1 MQDLELGFKN
11 IYDKVDVCAKKMLCE
26 EIEEKWGKTKKVEA
40 WDSDGLSRGI
50 CACETREA
58 LVSLDLV
65 HTICAQQQ
73 LFVLIF
79 IILFM
84 LNLVA
89 EAIWWQIYR
98 RAANI
103 VKVAFGHC

>member
-1 MQDLELGFKN
+1 MD
-11 IYDKVDVCAKKMLCE
+11 ICAKKMLCQDA
-26 EIEEKWGKTKKVEA
+26 EEKWGKTKKVEA

-50 CACETREA
+50 CACETPEA

-84 LNLVA
+84 LNMVA
-89 EAIWWQIYR
+89 EANIYKSSHHSEGGIWSLLTMPFDTEFYLL
-98 RAANI
+98 ANL
-103 VKVAFGHC
+103 

>member
-79 IILFM
+79 IILFL

-89 EAIWWQIYR
+89 EAIWWQSQSGGR
-98 RAANI
+98 GNLVAEANI
-103 VKVAFGHC
+103 

>member
-11 IYDKVDVCAKKMLCE
+11 IYDMWTFVRRKCCVRKSG
-26 EIEEKWGKTKKVEA
+26 EKTRKVEA

-50 CACETREA
+50 CACETPEA

-84 LNLVA
+84 LKLKLFSHLM
-89 EAIWWQIYR
+89 IGQ
-98 RAANI
+98 
-103 VKVAFGHC
+103 

>member
-11 IYDKVDVCAKKMLCE
+11 IYDKWTFVRRKCCVRMLRKSGE
-26 EIEEKWGKTKKVEA
+26 KTKKVEA

>member
-11 IYDKVDVCAKKMLCE
+11 IYDKVDVCAKKMLCQDA
-26 EIEEKWGKTKKVEA
+26 EEKWGKTKKVEA

-50 CACETREA
+50 CACETPEA

-73 LFVLIF
+73 LFVLMF

-84 LNLVA
+84 LKLKLFSHLMKG
-89 EAIWWQIYR
+89 Q
-98 RAANI
+98 
-103 VKVAFGHC
+103 

>member
-1 MQDLELGFKN
+1 M
-11 IYDKVDVCAKKMLCE
+11 DVCAKKMLCQDV
-26 EIEEKWGKTKKVEA
+26 EEKWGKTKKVEA

-79 IILFM
+79 IILFI

-98 RAANI
+98 RAATI

>member
-11 IYDKVDVCAKKMLCE
+11 IYDKWTFVRRKCCVRMLRKSGE
-26 EIEEKWGKTKKVEA
+26 KTKKVEA

-65 HTICAQQQ
+65 HTIVRSNNFLCSYVS
-73 LFVLIF
+73 FF
-79 IILFM
+79 SCS
-84 LNLVA
+84 
-89 EAIWWQIYR
+89 IWWQRQSGGRGKYIQEQPP
-98 RAANI
+98 
-103 VKVAFGHC
+103 